1 MPDCNV
7 ALLKC
12 SCLLTHKRG
21 EQATQ
26 YTGEQADEGDA
37 RPPWP
42 YDALLASVQVP
53 TTQPLSHAAPT
64 TPGPQYAPW
73 MYNFKNP

>member
-53 TTQPLSHAAPT
+53 STQPLSLCISHIPGT
-64 TPGPQYAPW
+64 TVCTLEA
-73 MYNFKNP
+73 